1 MVKEHEN
8 FKKLIANDE
17 VSAESKNAN
26 STLADK
32 LLSKTAPTIDIGSKI
47 NDFNTQAKTETVDK
61 VPEQPQFDADEL
73 LTDIPANTEEFID
86 DQPAPTID
94 IGSKINDFNTQ
105 AKTETVDK
113 VPEQPQFDADELL
126 TDIPANTEEFID
138 DQPAPTIDIGS
149 KINDFNTQAKT
160 ESVDKVPEQPE
171 QTFDNNEP
179 TDIPSINNKEITEDE
194 SPDKL
199 PKSKDSS
206 SSKDK

>member
-32 LLSKTAPTIDIGSKI
+32 LLSKTAPTIDIGSHPGKNRGCGHPPTPNIIDIGSKI

-113 VPEQPQFDADELL
+113 VPEQP
-126 TDIPANTEEFID
+126 
-138 DQPAPTIDIGS
+138 
-149 KINDFNTQAKT
+149 
-160 ESVDKVPEQPE
+160 E

>member
-32 LLSKTAPTIDIGSKI
+32 LLSKPAPTIDIGSEI

-113 VPEQPQFDADELL
+113 VPEQP
-126 TDIPANTEEFID
+126 
-138 DQPAPTIDIGS
+138 
-149 KINDFNTQAKT
+149 
-160 ESVDKVPEQPE
+160 E